1 VRLCMCASS
10 VRVPQPSQTGM
21 PFPPDNHRVEKNGTE
36 MEIGQGR
43 KARRSLR
50 CNDLYT
56 EIN

>member
-1 VRLCMCASS
+1 